1 MPELGIPL
9 RTVRVTIRGA
19 VQGVGFRYWAEAV
32 ATDLGLAGW
41 VRNRAD
47 GSVEAVFSGPPEA
60 VEEMLERCRDGPP
73 SADVKDVEMREG
85 EPPPSPG
92 FSVLRT
98 A

>member
-1 MPELGIPL
+1 MSEPGTSL
-9 RTVRVTIRGA
+9 RTVRVIIRGT
-19 VQGVGFRYWAEAV
+19 VQGVGFRYWTEAAAV
-32 ATDLGLAGW
+32 DLGLAGW

-47 GSVEAVFSGPPEA
+47 GTVEAVFSGRPDA

-73 SADVKDVEMREG
+73 SASVKDAETREG

>member
-1 MPELGIPL
+1 MSEPGTSL
-9 RTVRVTIRGA
+9 RTVRVTIRGT
-19 VQGVGFRYWAEAV
+19 VQGVGFRYWTEAV
-32 ATDLGLAGW
+32 ATNLGLTGW

-47 GSVEAVFSGPPEA
+47 GSVEAVFSGSPEA
-60 VEEMLERCRDGPP
+60 VEEMLERCRNGPP
-73 SADVKDVEMREG
+73 SAHVDDVKTREG